1 MVEIWVVPLHSGSQT
16 SDITQKLENSKGK
29 KIFNISPPA
38 HERSPSNYITSA
50 PVPSLSSR
58 TFGLRS
64 YIKAKSKIYCQG
76 EQAFTYSDL
85 YKVLCPRDLGT
96 LDVPL
101 NHVLLLQGA
110 LPGLSV

>member
-29 KIFNISPPA
+29 KIFNISLPA

-50 PVPSLSSR
+50 PVPSSSSP

-64 YIKAKSKIYCQG
+64 YMKVKSKIYCQG

-85 YKVLCPRDLGT
+85 YKVLSVPGILG
-96 LDVPL
+96 PL
-101 NHVLLLQGA
+101 MCFREHFQALLSKPA
-110 LPGLSV
+110 YST